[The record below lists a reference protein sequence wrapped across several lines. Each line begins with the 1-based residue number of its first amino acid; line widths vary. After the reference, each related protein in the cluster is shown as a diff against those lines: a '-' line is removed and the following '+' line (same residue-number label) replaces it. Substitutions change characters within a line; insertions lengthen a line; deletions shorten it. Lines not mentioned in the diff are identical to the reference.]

1 MKALIIEDERP
12 ISDALMGSLLSL
24 RPDIVIIG
32 VTTNIKDSVGAITA
46 NPDLDI
52 IFSDIKIDDG
62 LSFSVFSEVE
72 TDAMVVFTTAYDEY
86 ALKAFEYNCID
97 YLLKPVSEE
106 SLRRALSKC
115 ESFKPKVDKETIKS
129 TSEAVINKD
138 IKYRRK
144 ILLEIGRDTIIRDV
158 SDICYIFS
166 EKGNTRVFVTDG
178 IWGSIDNS
186 LIDIIHSLPPSV
198 FYRVNRQALVN
209 INCVDKISPGLGRE
223 SFVSL
228 KSPFDKV
235 QLKITQET
243 KKSLLDVLLNS

>member
-12 ISDALMGSLLSL
+12 ISDALKGSLLSL
-24 RPDIVIIG
+24 RPDIEIIG

-86 ALKAFEYNCID
+86 ALKAFDYNCID

-106 SLRRALSKC
+106 ALRRALSKC
-115 ESFKPKVDKETIKS
+115 ESFRPKVDKETIKS

-144 ILLEIGRDTIIRDV
+144 ILLEIGRDTIIRNV

-166 EKGNTRVFVTDG
+166 EKGNTRVFVSDG

-209 INCVDKISPGLGRE
+209 INCIDRIVPGLGRE
-223 SFVSL
+223 SYVCL
-228 KSPFDKV
+228 KAPFNKV
-235 QLKITQET
+235 QLKITQEI
-243 KKSLLDVLLNS
+243 KKVLLDVLMS

>member
-12 ISDALMGSLLSL
+12 ISDALKGSLLSL
-24 RPDIVIIG
+24 RPDIEIIG

-106 SLRRALSKC
+106 VLQRALTKC
-115 ESFKPKVDKETIKS
+115 ESFRPKVDKETIKS

-144 ILLEIGRDTIIRDV
+144 ILLEIGRDTIIRNV
-158 SDICYIFS
+158 LDICYIFS
-166 EKGNTRVFVTDG
+166 EKGNTRVFVSDG

-209 INCVDKISPGLGRE
+209 INCVDRIVPGFGRE
-223 SFVSL
+223 SYVCL
-228 KSPFDKV
+228 KAPFNKV
-235 QLKITQET
+235 QLKITQDI
-243 KKSLLDVLLNS
+243 KKALLNILMS

>member
-12 ISDALMGSLLSL
+12 ISDALKGSLLSL
-24 RPDIVIIG
+24 RPDIEIIG

-86 ALKAFEYNCID
+86 ALKAFDYNCID

-106 SLRRALSKC
+106 ALRRALSKC
-115 ESFKPKVDKETIKS
+115 ESFRPKVDKETIKS

-138 IKYRRK
+138 FKYRRK
-144 ILLEIGRDTIIRDV
+144 ILLEIGRDTIIRNV
-158 SDICYIFS
+158 LDICYIFS
-166 EKGNTRVFVTDG
+166 EKGNTRVFVSDG

-209 INCVDKISPGLGRE
+209 INCIDRIVPGLGRE
-223 SFVSL
+223 SYVCL
-228 KSPFDKV
+228 KAPFNKV
-235 QLKITQET
+235 QLKITQEI
-243 KKSLLDVLLNS
+243 KKVLLDVLMS

>member
-12 ISDALMGSLLSL
+12 ISDALKGSLLSL
-24 RPDIVIIG
+24 RPDIEIIG

-52 IFSDIKIDDG
+52 IFSDIKIEDG

-86 ALKAFEYNCID
+86 ALKAFDYNCID

-106 SLRRALSKC
+106 ALRRALSKC
-115 ESFKPKVDKETIKS
+115 ESFRPKVDKETIKS

-144 ILLEIGRDTIIRDV
+144 ILLEIGRDTIIRNV
-158 SDICYIFS
+158 LDICYIFS
-166 EKGNTRVFVTDG
+166 EKGNTRVFVSDG

-209 INCVDKISPGLGRE
+209 INCIDKIVPGLGRE
-223 SFVSL
+223 SYVCL
-228 KSPFDKV
+228 KAPFNKV
-235 QLKITQET
+235 QLKITQEI
-243 KKSLLDVLLNS
+243 KKVLLDVLMS

>member
-12 ISDALMGSLLSL
+12 ISDALKGSLLSL
-24 RPDIVIIG
+24 RPDIEIIG

-86 ALKAFEYNCID
+86 ALKAFDYNCID

-106 SLRRALSKC
+106 ALRRALSKC
-115 ESFKPKVDKETIKS
+115 ESFRPKVDKETIKS

-144 ILLEIGRDTIIRDV
+144 ILLEIGRDIIIRNV

-166 EKGNTRVFVTDG
+166 EKGNTRVFVSDG

-209 INCVDKISPGLGRE
+209 INCIDRMVPGLGRE
-223 SFVSL
+223 SYVCL
-228 KSPFDKV
+228 KAPFNKV
-235 QLKITQET
+235 QLKITQEI
-243 KKSLLDVLLNS
+243 KKVLLDVLMS

>member
-12 ISDALMGSLLSL
+12 ISDALKGSLLSL
-24 RPDIVIIG
+24 RPDIEIIG

-86 ALKAFEYNCID
+86 ALKAFDYNCID

-106 SLRRALSKC
+106 ALRRALSKC
-115 ESFKPKVDKETIKS
+115 ESFRPKVDKETIKS

-144 ILLEIGRDTIIRDV
+144 ILLEIGRDTIIRNV
-158 SDICYIFS
+158 LDICYIFS
-166 EKGNTRVFVTDG
+166 EKGNTRVFVSDG

-209 INCVDKISPGLGRE
+209 INCIDRIVPGLGRE
-223 SFVSL
+223 SYVCL
-228 KSPFDKV
+228 KAPFNKV
-235 QLKITQET
+235 QLKITQEI
-243 KKSLLDVLLNS
+243 KKVLLDVLMS

>member
-106 SLRRALSKC
+106 ALRRALSKC

-166 EKGNTRVFVTDG
+166 EKGNTRVFVSDG

-209 INCVDKISPGLGRE
+209 INCIDRIVPAEGGRIQSISI
-223 SFVSL
+223 S
-228 KSPFDKV
+228 
-235 QLKITQET
+235 QI
-243 KKSLLDVLLNS
+243 

>member
-12 ISDALMGSLLSL
+12 ISDALKGSLLSL
-24 RPDIVIIG
+24 RPDIEIIG

-86 ALKAFEYNCID
+86 ALKAFDYNCID

-106 SLRRALSKC
+106 ALRRALSKC
-115 ESFKPKVDKETIKS
+115 ESFRPKVDKETIKS

-144 ILLEIGRDTIIRDV
+144 ILLEIGRDTIIRNV
-158 SDICYIFS
+158 LDICYIFS
-166 EKGNTRVFVTDG
+166 EKGNTRVFVSDG

-209 INCVDKISPGLGRE
+209 INCVDRIVPGFGRE
-223 SFVSL
+223 SYVCL
-228 KSPFDKV
+228 KAPFNKV
-235 QLKITQET
+235 QLKITQDI
-243 KKSLLDVLLNS
+243 KKALLNILMS

>member
-12 ISDALMGSLLSL
+12 ISDALKGSLLSL
-24 RPDIVIIG
+24 RPDIEIIG

-86 ALKAFEYNCID
+86 ALKAFDYNCID

-106 SLRRALSKC
+106 ALRRALSKC
-115 ESFKPKVDKETIKS
+115 ESFRPKVDKETIKS

-144 ILLEIGRDTIIRDV
+144 ILLEIGRDTIIRNV
-158 SDICYIFS
+158 LDICYIFS
-166 EKGNTRVFVTDG
+166 EKGNTRVFVSDG

-209 INCVDKISPGLGRE
+209 INCVDRIVPGFGRE
-223 SFVSL
+223 SYVCL
-228 KSPFDKV
+228 KAPFNKV
-235 QLKITQET
+235 QLKITQDI
-243 KKSLLDVLLNS
+243 KKALLNIIMS

>member
-12 ISDALMGSLLSL
+12 ISDALKGSLLSL
-24 RPDIVIIG
+24 RPDIEIIG

-86 ALKAFEYNCID
+86 ALKAFDYNCID

-106 SLRRALSKC
+106 ALRRALSKC
-115 ESFKPKVDKETIKS
+115 ESFRPKVDKETIKS

-144 ILLEIGRDTIIRDV
+144 ILLEIGRDTIIRNV

-166 EKGNTRVFVTDG
+166 EKGNTRVFVSDG
-178 IWGSIDNS
+178 LWGSIDNS
-186 LIDIIHSLPPSV
+186 LIDIIHSLPQSV

-209 INCVDKISPGLGRE
+209 INCIDRIVPGFGRE
-223 SFVSL
+223 SYVCL
-228 KSPFDKV
+228 KAPFNKV
-235 QLKITQET
+235 QLKITQDI
-243 KKSLLDVLLNS
+243 KKALLNILMS

>member
-12 ISDALMGSLLSL
+12 ISDALKGTLLSL
-24 RPDIVIIG
+24 RPDIEIIG

-106 SLRRALSKC
+106 ALRRALSKC
-115 ESFKPKVDKETIKS
+115 ESFKPQVDKETIKS

-166 EKGNTRVFVTDG
+166 EKGNTRVFVSDG

-209 INCVDKISPGLGRE
+209 INCIDRIVPGFGRE
-223 SFVSL
+223 SYVCL
-228 KSPFDKV
+228 KAPFNKV
-235 QLKITQET
+235 QLKITQDI
-243 KKSLLDVLLNS
+243 KKALLNILMS

>member
-12 ISDALMGSLLSL
+12 ISDALKGSLISL
-24 RPDIVIIG
+24 RPDIEIIG

-86 ALKAFEYNCID
+86 ALKAFDYNCID

-106 SLRRALSKC
+106 ALRRALSKC
-115 ESFKPKVDKETIKS
+115 ESFRPKVDKETIKS

-144 ILLEIGRDTIIRDV
+144 ILLEIGRDTIIRNV

-166 EKGNTRVFVTDG
+166 EKGNTRVFVSDG

-209 INCVDKISPGLGRE
+209 INCIDRIVPGLGRE
-223 SFVSL
+223 SYVCL
-228 KSPFDKV
+228 KAPFNKV
-235 QLKITQET
+235 QLKITQEI
-243 KKSLLDVLLNS
+243 KKVLLDVLMS

>member
-1 MKALIIEDERP
+1 MMKALIVEDERL
-12 ISDALMGSLLSL
+12 IADSLKESLLSL
-24 RPDIVIIG
+24 RPDIEIIG

-106 SLRRALSKC
+106 VLQRALTKC
-115 ESFKPKVDKETIKS
+115 ESFRPKVDKETIKS

-144 ILLEIGRDTIIRDV
+144 ILLEIGRDIIIRNV

-166 EKGNTRVFVTDG
+166 EKGNTRVFVSDG

-209 INCVDKISPGLGRE
+209 INCIDRMVPGLGRE
-223 SFVSL
+223 SYVCL
-228 KSPFDKV
+228 KAPFNKV
-235 QLKITQET
+235 QLKITQEI
-243 KKSLLDVLLNS
+243 KKVLLDVLMS

>member
-1 MKALIIEDERP
+1 MKALIVEDERL
-12 ISDALMGSLLSL
+12 IADSLKESLLSL
-24 RPDIVIIG
+24 RPDIEIIG

-106 SLRRALSKC
+106 VLQRALTKC
-115 ESFKPKVDKETIKS
+115 ESFRPKVDKETIKS

-144 ILLEIGRDTIIRDV
+144 ILLEIGRDTIIRNV
-158 SDICYIFS
+158 LDICYIFS
-166 EKGNTRVFVTDG
+166 EKGNTRVFVSDG

-209 INCVDKISPGLGRE
+209 INCIDRMVPGLGRE
-223 SFVSL
+223 SYVCL
-228 KSPFDKV
+228 KAPFNKV
-235 QLKITQET
+235 QLKITQEI
-243 KKSLLDVLLNS
+243 KKVLLDVLMS

>member
-12 ISDALMGSLLSL
+12 ISDALKGSLLSL
-24 RPDIVIIG
+24 RPDIEIIG

-106 SLRRALSKC
+106 VLQRALTKC
-115 ESFKPKVDKETIKS
+115 ESFRPKVDKETIKS

-144 ILLEIGRDTIIRDV
+144 ILLEIGRDIIIRNV

-166 EKGNTRVFVTDG
+166 EKGNTRVFVSDG

-209 INCVDKISPGLGRE
+209 INCIDRMVPGLGRE
-223 SFVSL
+223 SYVCL
-228 KSPFDKV
+228 KAPFNKV
-235 QLKITQET
+235 QLKITQEI
-243 KKSLLDVLLNS
+243 KKVLLDVLMS

>member
-106 SLRRALSKC
+106 ALRRALSKC

-129 TSEAVINKD
+129 TSETVINKD

-158 SDICYIFS
+158 SDMR
-166 EKGNTRVFVTDG
+166 KT
-178 IWGSIDNS
+178 
-186 LIDIIHSLPPSV
+186 
-198 FYRVNRQALVN
+198 
-209 INCVDKISPGLGRE
+209 GL
-223 SFVSL
+223 
-228 KSPFDKV
+228 
-235 QLKITQET
+235 
-243 KKSLLDVLLNS
+243 

>member
-1 MKALIIEDERP
+1 MKALIVEDERL
-12 ISDALMGSLLSL
+12 IADSLKESLLSL
-24 RPDIVIIG
+24 RPDIEIIG

-106 SLRRALSKC
+106 VLQRALTKC
-115 ESFKPKVDKETIKS
+115 ESFRPKVDKETIKS

-144 ILLEIGRDTIIRDV
+144 ILLEIGRDIIIRNV

-166 EKGNTRVFVTDG
+166 EKGNTRVFVSDG

-209 INCVDKISPGLGRE
+209 INCIDRMVPGLGRE
-223 SFVSL
+223 SYVCL
-228 KSPFDKV
+228 KAPFNKV
-235 QLKITQET
+235 QLKITQEI
-243 KKSLLDVLLNS
+243 KKVLLDVLMS

>member
-12 ISDALMGSLLSL
+12 ISDALKGSLLSL
-24 RPDIVIIG
+24 RPDIEIIG

-86 ALKAFEYNCID
+86 ALKAFDYNCID

-106 SLRRALSKC
+106 ALRRALSKC
-115 ESFKPKVDKETIKS
+115 ESFRPKVDKETIKS

-144 ILLEIGRDTIIRDV
+144 ILLEIGRDTIIRNV
-158 SDICYIFS
+158 LDICYIFS
-166 EKGNTRVFVTDG
+166 EKGNTRVFVSDG
-178 IWGSIDNS
+178 IYQLHRQDSPWFGT
-186 LIDIIHSLPPSV
+186 
-198 FYRVNRQALVN
+198 RVIRLFESAL
-209 INCVDKISPGLGRE
+209 
-223 SFVSL
+223 
-228 KSPFDKV
+228 
-235 QLKITQET
+235 
-243 KKSLLDVLLNS
+243 

>member
-12 ISDALMGSLLSL
+12 ISDALKGSLLSL
-24 RPDIVIIG
+24 RPDIEIIG

-62 LSFSVFSEVE
+62 LSFSVFSKVE

-86 ALKAFEYNCID
+86 ALKAFDYNCID

-106 SLRRALSKC
+106 ALRRALSKC
-115 ESFKPKVDKETIKS
+115 ESFRPKVDKETIKS

-144 ILLEIGRDTIIRDV
+144 ILLEIGRDTIIRNV
-158 SDICYIFS
+158 LDICYIFS
-166 EKGNTRVFVTDG
+166 EKGNTRVFVSDG

-209 INCVDKISPGLGRE
+209 INCVDRIVPGFGRE
-223 SFVSL
+223 SYVCL
-228 KSPFDKV
+228 KAPFNKV
-235 QLKITQET
+235 QLKITQDI
-243 KKSLLDVLLNS
+243 KKALLNIIMS

>member
-12 ISDALMGSLLSL
+12 ISDALKGSLLSL
-24 RPDIVIIG
+24 RPDIEIIG

-86 ALKAFEYNCID
+86 ALKAFDYNCID

-106 SLRRALSKC
+106 ALRRALSKC
-115 ESFKPKVDKETIKS
+115 ESFRPKVDKETIKS

-138 IKYRRK
+138 IKHRRK
-144 ILLEIGRDTIIRDV
+144 ILLEIGRDTIIRNV
-158 SDICYIFS
+158 LDICYIFS
-166 EKGNTRVFVTDG
+166 EKGNTRVFVSDG

-209 INCVDKISPGLGRE
+209 INCIDRIVPGLGRE
-223 SFVSL
+223 SYVCL
-228 KSPFDKV
+228 KAPFNKV
-235 QLKITQET
+235 QLKITQEI
-243 KKSLLDVLLNS
+243 KKVLLDVLMS

>member
-12 ISDALMGSLLSL
+12 ISDALKGSLLSL
-24 RPDIVIIG
+24 RPDIEIIG

-86 ALKAFEYNCID
+86 ALKAFDYNCID

-106 SLRRALSKC
+106 ALRRALSKC
-115 ESFKPKVDKETIKS
+115 ESFRPKVDKETIKS

-144 ILLEIGRDTIIRDV
+144 ILLEIGRDTIIRNV
-158 SDICYIFS
+158 LDICYIFS
-166 EKGNTRVFVTDG
+166 EKGNTRVFVSDG

-209 INCVDKISPGLGRE
+209 INCIDKIVPGLGRE
-223 SFVSL
+223 SYVCL
-228 KSPFDKV
+228 KAPFNKV
-235 QLKITQET
+235 QLKITQEI
-243 KKSLLDVLLNS
+243 KKVLLDVLMS